1 MAKNWTIF
9 TKCFSYHKVFRTQ
22 LLPFFFCLW
31 IFGWYVIRIDLEL
44 TLCIYA
50 VNCWLFWL
58 MLHVIF
64 LTKSVRKVCVAWRP
78 KKCNNVVVIM
88 ISFFIFFRPLLFGK
102 MVFQNHTSH
111 VFPACPKKIYTL
123 QRRKIPSFVVTI
135 IRTKESLQQMKTVN
149 YTSLKVVTALGK
161 WDIKVEHKNSIS
173 RFISFLNGENFRN
186 LR

>member
-1 MAKNWTIF
+1 M
-9 TKCFSYHKVFRTQ
+9 
-22 LLPFFFCLW
+22 
-31 IFGWYVIRIDLEL
+31 IRIDLEL

-88 ISFFIFFRPLLFGK
+88 ISFFIFFSDHFSLAKWFFKTIHRMFFLPVQKRF
-102 MVFQNHTSH
+102 
-111 VFPACPKKIYTL
+111 TL

>member
-1 MAKNWTIF
+1 MWFFWPKVWE
-9 TKCFSYHKVFRTQ
+9 KCV
-22 LLPFFFCLW
+22 LP
-31 IFGWYVIRIDLEL
+31 GGQR
-44 TLCIYA
+44 
-50 VNCWLFWL
+50 
-58 MLHVIF
+58 
-64 LTKSVRKVCVAWRP
+64 S
-78 KKCNNVVVIM
+78 VIM
-88 ISFFIFFRPLLFGK
+88 LLWLWSLSLFFFRPLLFGK